1 MSELLIIMAR
11 SAELGKVKSRLA
23 KTIGEERALEVYS
36 KLLSHTIQCAKDSG
50 FKIKIFVAG
59 DINYFENGNLDF
71 ELQSGGDLGTKMK
84 DAFLRSFSEGH
95 DWIVM
100 IGTDC
105 FEMNS
110 DTIRGAFH
118 AFALHDIVLGPAK
131 DGGYYLIGMKK
142 MHDELFESMPWSTD
156 FLLIKTIEKAR
167 LLGLSIAT
175 LPIKNDIDEEKDLD
189 GTNL

>member
-11 SAELGKVKSRLA
+11 SPELGKVKSRLA
-23 KTIGEERALEVYS
+23 KTIGEERALEVYL

-50 FKIKIFVAG
+50 FKIKIFVDG

-71 ELQSGGDLGTKMK
+71 EMQSGGDIGTKMK

-95 DWIVM
+95 DRIVM

>member
-1 MSELLIIMAR
+1 MAR
-11 SAELGKVKSRLA
+11 SPELGKVKSRLA
-23 KTIGEERALEVYS
+23 KTIGEERALEVYL

-50 FKIKIFVAG
+50 FKIKIFVDG

-71 ELQSGGDLGTKMK
+71 EMQSGGDIGTKMK

-95 DWIVM
+95 DRIVM